1 MADEKKGITVKI
13 DADLHAEIKQFIEQN
28 GMTMAD
34 FVSQALYNEL
44 HPKIQPQ
51 EVKNMGPTRTMA
63 FQMPEDMFQRLKD
76 YLRRHNI
83 TQKEFVLGLVEAEIK
98 RDEELINAQNAAKL
112 DEAAEEEEPDYEES
126 EGEDEDLDDEESEDE
141 DEELDDEESEDE
153 DEKLDNEES
162 EDEAEELDNEDAKDE
177 DEELGNEESEGEDKD
192 LDNEESEDED
202 EELDDEESEDEDEE
216 LDDEESEDED
226 EELDDEESEDEDLS
240 EEQDEDFSMAM

>member
-13 DADLHAEIKQFIEQN
+13 DASLHAEIREFIESN
-28 GMTMAD
+28 GMTMAE

-51 EVKNMGPTRTMA
+51 EVKNAMPTRTMA

-76 YLRRHNI
+76 YLHRHGI
-83 TQKEFVLGLVEAEIK
+83 TQKEFVLGLVEAEIR
-98 RDEELINAQNAAKL
+98 RDEELINAQNAAKFDETAEDISNDETE
-112 DEAAEEEEPDYEES
+112 DEA
-126 EGEDEDLDDEESEDE
+126 EDFDNEESEDE
-141 DEELDDEESEDE
+141 DE
-153 DEKLDNEES
+153 
-162 EDEAEELDNEDAKDE
+162 
-177 DEELGNEESEGEDKD
+177 D

-226 EELDDEESEDEDLS
+226 EELDNEESEVEDEDLDDEESEDEDEELDNEESEDEDEDLDDEESEDEDLS

>member
-1 MADEKKGITVKI
+1 MAEEKKGITVKI
-13 DADLHAEIKQFIEQN
+13 DAALHAEIRQFIEQN

-76 YLRRHNI
+76 YLHRHGI
-83 TQKEFVLGLVEAEIK
+83 TQKEFVLGLVEAEIR
-98 RDEELINAQNAAKL
+98 RDEELVNAQNAAKL
-112 DEAAEEEEPDYEES
+112 NETAENISDEKAEIIGEELENIEEPDEDEDFDEDMDDIEEPDNDEDLDDEES
-126 EGEDEDLDDEESEDE
+126 EDEDEELDNEESKVEDEDLDDEESEDE
-141 DEELDDEESEDE
+141 DEELD
-153 DEKLDNEES
+153 N
-162 EDEAEELDNEDAKDE
+162 
-177 DEELGNEESEGEDKD
+177 
-192 LDNEESEDED
+192 
-202 EELDDEESEDEDEE
+202 EESEDEDEE

>member
-1 MADEKKGITVKI
+1 MAEEKKGITVKI
-13 DADLHAEIKQFIEQN
+13 DADLHAEIRRFIEQN
-28 GMTMAD
+28 GMTMAE

-83 TQKEFVLGLVEAEIK
+83 TQKEFVLGLVEAEIR

-112 DEAAEEEEPDYEES
+112 DEAAENISDEKAEIIGEELEDIEEPDEDEDFDEDMDDIEEPDN
-126 EGEDEDLDDEESEDE
+126 DEDLDDEESEDE
-141 DEELDDEESEDE
+141 DEELD
-153 DEKLDNEES
+153 
-162 EDEAEELDNEDAKDE
+162 
-177 DEELGNEESEGEDKD
+177 
-192 LDNEESEDED
+192 NEESEDED
-202 EELDDEESEDEDEE
+202 EGLDDDESEDEDEE
-216 LDDEESEDED
+216 LNDEESEDKD

>member
-83 TQKEFVLGLVEAEIK
+83 TQKEFVLGLVEAEIR

-112 DEAAEEEEPDYEES
+112 DETAENISDEKAEIIGEELEDIEEPDEDETEDEDFDEDMDDIEEPD
-126 EGEDEDLDDEESEDE
+126 EDEDLDDEET
-141 DEELDDEESEDE
+141 
-153 DEKLDNEES
+153 
-162 EDEAEELDNEDAKDE
+162 
-177 DEELGNEESEGEDKD
+177 
-192 LDNEESEDED
+192 EDED

-216 LDDEESEDED
+216 IDDEESEGED
-226 EELDDEESEDEDLS
+226 EELG
-240 EEQDEDFSMAM
+240 EEQDEDFSMVM

>member
-1 MADEKKGITVKI
+1 MAEEKKGITVKI
-13 DADLHAEIKQFIEQN
+13 DADLHAEIRQFIEQN
-28 GMTMAD
+28 GMTMAE

-63 FQMPEDMFQRLKD
+63 FQMPEDMFQKLKD

-112 DEAAEEEEPDYEES
+112 DEAAE
-126 EGEDEDLDDEESEDE
+126 DEE
-141 DEELDDEESEDE
+141 
-153 DEKLDNEES
+153 LDNEES
-162 EDEAEELDNEDAKDE
+162 EDEAEELDND
-177 DEELGNEESEGEDKD
+177 
-192 LDNEESEDED
+192 ESEDED
-202 EELDDEESEDEDEE
+202 EELNDEESEDEDEE
-216 LDDEESEDED
+216 LDNEESEDES
-226 EELDDEESEDEDLS
+226 EELGNEESEGEDEDLS

>member
-13 DADLHAEIKQFIEQN
+13 DAGLHAEIRQYIEQN

-63 FQMPEDMFQRLKD
+63 FQMPEEMFQRLKD

-83 TQKEFVLGLVEAEIK
+83 TQKDFVLGLVEAELK
-98 RDEELINAQNAAKL
+98 RDQELRAETVNELNKAR
-112 DEAAEEEEPDYEES
+112 DGEGEEEAES
-126 EGEDEDLDDEESEDE
+126 EDFDEELDDEESEDE
-141 DEELDDEESEDE
+141 DEELDDEESED
-153 DEKLDNEES
+153 DD
-162 EDEAEELDNEDAKDE
+162 EELDDD
-177 DEELGNEESEGEDKD
+177 
-192 LDNEESEDED
+192 ESEDED

-216 LDDEESEDED
+216 LDDDESEDED
-226 EELDDEESEDEDLS
+226 EELDDEESEDEDEDLDDEES
-240 EEQDEDFSMAM
+240 EDEDEEQNESESVSDEAFSMAM

>member
-1 MADEKKGITVKI
+1 MAEEKKGITVKI
-13 DADLHAEIKQFIEQN
+13 DAALHAEIRQFIEQN

-76 YLRRHNI
+76 YLHRHGI

-112 DEAAEEEEPDYEES
+112 DETAENISDEKAEIIGEELEDIEEPDEDETEDEDFDEDMDDIEEPD
-126 EGEDEDLDDEESEDE
+126 EDEDLDDEET
-141 DEELDDEESEDE
+141 
-153 DEKLDNEES
+153 
-162 EDEAEELDNEDAKDE
+162 
-177 DEELGNEESEGEDKD
+177 
-192 LDNEESEDED
+192 EDED

-216 LDDEESEDED
+216 IDDEESEGED
-226 EELDDEESEDEDLS
+226 EELS

>member
-13 DADLHAEIKQFIEQN
+13 DASLHAEIREFIEAN
-28 GMTMAD
+28 GMTMAE

-51 EVKNMGPTRTMA
+51 EVKNAMPTRTMA

-76 YLRRHNI
+76 YLHRHGI
-83 TQKEFVLGLVEAEIK
+83 TQKEFVLGLVEAEIR

-112 DEAAEEEEPDYEES
+112 NETAEDISDEESQNEDEKFDNEES
-126 EGEDEDLDDEESEDE
+126 EDEGEELDDEESENE

-153 DEKLDNEES
+153 DEE
-162 EDEAEELDNEDAKDE
+162 
-177 DEELGNEESEGEDKD
+177 

-202 EELDDEESEDEDEE
+202 EELDDEESEDEE
-216 LDDEESEDED
+216 LNDEESEDED
-226 EELDDEESEDEDLS
+226 EELDNDESEDEDFS

>member
-83 TQKEFVLGLVEAEIK
+83 TQKEFVLGLVEAEIR

-112 DEAAEEEEPDYEES
+112 DETAENISDEKAEIIGEELEDIEEPDEDETEDEDFDEDMDDIEEPD
-126 EGEDEDLDDEESEDE
+126 EDEDLDDEET
-141 DEELDDEESEDE
+141 
-153 DEKLDNEES
+153 
-162 EDEAEELDNEDAKDE
+162 
-177 DEELGNEESEGEDKD
+177 
-192 LDNEESEDED
+192 EDED

-226 EELDDEESEDEDLS
+226 EEIDDEESEGEDEELG
-240 EEQDEDFSMAM
+240 EEQDEDFSMVM

>member
-1 MADEKKGITVKI
+1 MAEEKKGITVKI
-13 DADLHAEIKQFIEQN
+13 DAALHAEIRQFIEQN

-34 FVSQALYNEL
+34 FVSQALYNEP

-76 YLRRHNI
+76 YLHRHGI

-112 DEAAEEEEPDYEES
+112 DETAENISDEKAEIIGEELEDIEEPDEDETEDEDFDEDMDDIEEPD
-126 EGEDEDLDDEESEDE
+126 EDEDLDDEETEDE
-141 DEELDDEESEDE
+141 DEELDDEESEG
-153 DEKLDNEES
+153 
-162 EDEAEELDNEDAKDE
+162 E
-177 DEELGNEESEGEDKD
+177 DEE
-192 LDNEESEDED
+192 
-202 EELDDEESEDEDEE
+202 
-216 LDDEESEDED
+216 
-226 EELDDEESEDEDLS
+226 LS

>member
-83 TQKEFVLGLVEAEIK
+83 TQKEFVLGLVEAEIR

-112 DEAAEEEEPDYEES
+112 DETAENISDEKAEIIGEELEDIEEPDEDETEDEDFDEDMDDIEEPD
-126 EGEDEDLDDEESEDE
+126 EDEDLDDEESKG
-141 DEELDDEESEDE
+141 EEEE
-153 DEKLDNEES
+153 
-162 EDEAEELDNEDAKDE
+162 
-177 DEELGNEESEGEDKD
+177 
-192 LDNEESEDED
+192 
-202 EELDDEESEDEDEE
+202 
-216 LDDEESEDED
+216 
-226 EELDDEESEDEDLS
+226 LS
-240 EEQDEDFSMAM
+240 EEQDEDFSIAM

>member
-1 MADEKKGITVKI
+1 MAEEKKGITVKI
-13 DADLHAEIKQFIEQN
+13 DAALHAEIRQFIEQN

-76 YLRRHNI
+76 YLHRHGI
-83 TQKEFVLGLVEAEIK
+83 TQKEFVLGLVEAEIR

-112 DEAAEEEEPDYEES
+112 DETAENISDEKAEIIGEELEDIEEPDEDEDFDEDMDDIEEPDN
-126 EGEDEDLDDEESEDE
+126 DEDLDDEESEDE
-141 DEELDDEESEDE
+141 DEELD
-153 DEKLDNEES
+153 
-162 EDEAEELDNEDAKDE
+162 
-177 DEELGNEESEGEDKD
+177 NEESEGE
-192 LDNEESEDED
+192 E
-202 EELDDEESEDEDEE
+202 
-216 LDDEESEDED
+216 
-226 EELDDEESEDEDLS
+226 EDLS

>member
-1 MADEKKGITVKI
+1 MAEEKKGITVKI
-13 DADLHAEIKQFIEQN
+13 DAALHAEIRQFIEQN

-76 YLRRHNI
+76 YLHRHGI
-83 TQKEFVLGLVEAEIK
+83 TQKEFVLGLVEAEK
-98 RDEELINAQNAAKL
+98 RRDEEIVNAQNAAKL
-112 DEAAEEEEPDYEES
+112 NETAENISDEKAEIIGEELENIEEPDEDEDFDEDMDDIEEPDNDEDLDDEES
-126 EGEDEDLDDEESEDE
+126 EDEDEELDNEESKVEDEDLDDEESEDE
-141 DEELDDEESEDE
+141 DEELD
-153 DEKLDNEES
+153 N
-162 EDEAEELDNEDAKDE
+162 
-177 DEELGNEESEGEDKD
+177 
-192 LDNEESEDED
+192 
-202 EELDDEESEDEDEE
+202 EESEDEDEE

>member
-1 MADEKKGITVKI
+1 MAEEKKGITVKI
-13 DADLHAEIKQFIEQN
+13 DADLHAEIRQFIEQN
-28 GMTMAD
+28 GMTMAE

-51 EVKNMGPTRTMA
+51 EVKNAMPTRTMA

-76 YLRRHNI
+76 YLHRHGI
-83 TQKEFVLGLVEAEIK
+83 TQKEFVLGLVEAEIR

-112 DEAAEEEEPDYEES
+112 DETTEDISDEETEDEAEDFDNDES
-126 EGEDEDLDDEESEDE
+126 EDEDEDLDNDESEDE
-141 DEELDDEESEDE
+141 DEE
-153 DEKLDNEES
+153 
-162 EDEAEELDNEDAKDE
+162 
-177 DEELGNEESEGEDKD
+177 

-216 LDDEESEDED
+216 LDN
-226 EELDDEESEDEDLS
+226 EESEDEDLS

>member
-13 DADLHAEIKQFIEQN
+13 DADLHAEIRQFIEQN
-28 GMTMAD
+28 GMTMAE

-51 EVKNMGPTRTMA
+51 EVKNAMPTRTMA

-76 YLRRHNI
+76 YLHRHGI

-112 DEAAEEEEPDYEES
+112 NETAEDIS
-126 EGEDEDLDDEESEDE
+126 DEESEEE

-153 DEKLDNEES
+153 DE
-162 EDEAEELDNEDAKDE
+162 
-177 DEELGNEESEGEDKD
+177 ELG
-192 LDNEESEDED
+192 
-202 EELDDEESEDEDEE
+202 DEESEDEDEE

-226 EELDDEESEDEDLS
+226 EELDNDESEDEDEELDDEES
-240 EEQDEDFSMAM
+240 EVENEAFSMAM